1 MYWKEILKSARRKL
15 KFKIFKQAII
25 EAANEQNGEFLLDD
39 IYKQVSELYVQ
50 KHKEEFGHLKGTNT
64 KNIVKTVENNSSTM
78 GSVLKN
84 NGFTSRRTRVGGMN
98 KSLYRRIDAE

>member
-1 MYWKEILKSARRKL
+1 MHWKKVLKSARRKL

-25 EAANEQNGEFLLDD
+25 EAANEKNEEFVLDE
-39 IYKQVSELYVQ
+39 INKRVSELYVQ

-64 KNIVKTVENNSSTM
+64 KNILKTVENNSATM

-84 NGFTSRRTRVGGMN
+84 NGFTSRRMRMGGAN
-98 KSLYRRIDAE
+98 KSVYRRNDEE

>member
-25 EAANEQNGEFLLDD
+25 EAANEQDGEFVLND

-84 NGFTSRRTRVGGMN
+84 NGFTSRRMRIGGEN
-98 KSLYRRIDAE
+98 KKIYRRDDAE